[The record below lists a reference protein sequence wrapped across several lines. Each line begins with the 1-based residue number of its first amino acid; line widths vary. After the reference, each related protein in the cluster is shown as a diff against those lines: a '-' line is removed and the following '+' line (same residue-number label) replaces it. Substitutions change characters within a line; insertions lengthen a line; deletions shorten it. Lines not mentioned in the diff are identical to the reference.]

1 MAIKP
6 CRLTNRAGKGSMS
19 SRAEVAR
26 NPSAG
31 SGRWDWAQRI
41 GGVITTKS
49 RGEVPRALHQPEVGG
64 GDTDAAGWPNGKLRT
79 RFIIIAGVVE

>member
-1 MAIKP
+1 MAVLP
-6 CRLTNRAGKGSMS
+6 CHRSGGGSIS

-26 NPSAG
+26 KPSAG
-31 SGRWDWAQRI
+31 NGRWDRAQRI

-64 GDTDAAGWPNGKLRT
+64 GDTDAAGWPYGN
-79 RFIIIAGVVE
+79 